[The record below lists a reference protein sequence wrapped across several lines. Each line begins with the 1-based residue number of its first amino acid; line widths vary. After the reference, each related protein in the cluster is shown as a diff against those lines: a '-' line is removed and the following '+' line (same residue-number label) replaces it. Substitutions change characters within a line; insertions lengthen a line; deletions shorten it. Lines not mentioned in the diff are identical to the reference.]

1 MSLLAVEHQFRGAEV
16 AVMNAKVAIDSVR
29 KQLQY
34 YAEQPIDEG
43 SLIVALQA
51 MDLAIAELKNQ
62 SKTIKE
68 SEQYRMEYQE
78 SYIGAAVDRQEDLF
92 DAQRP
97 TPPPHR

>member
-1 MSLLAVEHQFRGAEV
+1 MSLLAVEHQFRGVEMAV
-16 AVMNAKVAIDSVR
+16 ANAKLAIDGVR

-62 SKTIKE
+62 SKAIKE
-68 SEQYRMEYQE
+68 SEQYRLEYQE

-92 DAQRP
+92 NAQQP
-97 TPPPHR
+97 NPPSNR